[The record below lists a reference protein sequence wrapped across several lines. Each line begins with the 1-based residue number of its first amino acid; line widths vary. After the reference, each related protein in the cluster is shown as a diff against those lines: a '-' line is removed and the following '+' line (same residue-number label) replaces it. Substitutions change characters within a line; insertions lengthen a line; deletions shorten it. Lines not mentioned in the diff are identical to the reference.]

1 LYWRVWKRNFTCKDG
16 NVRFRMVPWS
26 DELDNNIYRIENRLF
41 LIVASKQKWLADFYY
56 RKTKRNIVKHIQKIL
71 WKITISFDQIQI
83 SRVPLWI
90 RRVTYAR
97 RVTWSYAYRP
107 FGIHSNGCTV
117 YTIQYFTHSIQCT
130 LIVEFFTVYIFIPVH
145 STVRYTKVP
154 FPVYT
159 VNCTL

>member
-1 LYWRVWKRNFTCKDG
+1 MYWRVWKRNFTCKDG

-41 LIVASKQKWLADFYY
+41 LIVASKQKWLADFYD
-56 RKTKRNIVKHIQKIL
+56 RKTKRNIVKPR
-71 WKITISFDQIQI
+71 KITISFYQIQI
-83 SRVPLWI
+83 SSVPLWI
-90 RRVTYAR
+90 RRVIYAR

-117 YTIQYFTHSIQCT
+117 YTIQYFTNSIQCT
-130 LIVEFFTVYIFIPVH
+130 LIVEFFRVYIFIPVH